1 METIV
6 CVSGYFNPIHYGH
19 IEYFQK
25 AKELGTKL
33 FVIVNSDK
41 QSLLKKGSSFMP
53 EQERL
58 KIVRSI
64 SCVDSAIISVDEDRT
79 VCKTL
84 RLIHPHIF
92 ANGGDQ
98 NNEIIPEKTVCEELG
113 IKLADGLGD
122 KIQSSSWLLEKIEK
136 PKPIENIIEN
146 TIEKPIYDYARKEY
160 LIKGC

>member
-6 CVSGYFNPIHYGH
+6 CVSGYFKPIHYGH

-64 SCVDSAIISVDEDRT
+64 SCVDSAIISMDEDRT

-136 PKPIENIIEN
+136 PID
-146 TIEKPIYDYARKEY
+146 DYARKE
-160 LIKGC
+160 

>member
-6 CVSGYFNPIHYGH
+6 CVSGYFNPIHCGH

-25 AKELGTKL
+25 AKQLGTKL

-41 QSLLKKGSSFMP
+41 QSILKKGYSFMT

-64 SCVDSAIISVDEDRT
+64 SCVDFAIISMDEDRT

-84 RLIHPHIF
+84 RLIHPNIF

-98 NNEIIPEKTVCEELG
+98 NNEIIPEKSVCEELG
-113 IKLADGLGD
+113 ILLIDGLGN
-122 KIQSSSWLLEKIEK
+122 KIQSSSWLIEK
-136 PKPIENIIEN
+136 MG
-146 TIEKPIYDYARKEY
+146 TEKK
-160 LIKGC
+160 